1 MTSTMHPEILT
12 PTQLEVLRRVAPVA
26 TAEGFYLSGGTAV
39 ALHLGHR
46 RSIDLDWFSPV
57 DFDPEPLV
65 HTLRQRVPDIEVR
78 SQADGTLHAVE
89 AGVMIS
95 FLRYRYP
102 FVEPLI
108 EWTEPKLRLGSVPD
122 LAAMKL
128 AAIGNRGARKDF
140 VDLFALGGTGLT
152 LAEMLRLYQR
162 RFGVEDVAHVV
173 FSLSYFEDAEREEMP
188 EMLWPVGWD
197 EIKSTVRGWVAA
209 L

>member
-1 MTSTMHPEILT
+1 ML
-12 PTQLEVLRRVAPVA
+12 L
-26 TAEGFYLSGGTAV
+26 
-39 ALHLGHR
+39 
-46 RSIDLDWFSPV
+46 
-57 DFDPEPLV
+57 
-65 HTLRQRVPDIEVR
+65 
-78 SQADGTLHAVE
+78 
-89 AGVMIS
+89 S

-102 FVEPLI
+102 LVEQLV
-108 EWTEPKLRLGSVPD
+108 EWPELGFALGSIPD

-128 AAIGNRGARKDF
+128 AAIGNRDARKDF

-188 EMLWPVGWD
+188 EMLWPVGWE
-197 EIKSTVRGWVAA
+197 EIKRTVRGWVAA